1 MHRWGGGPGGPGGF
15 GGNRSNGSGS
25 DAAEQITS
33 WVAAN
38 FKATTV
44 DDVTIYDLSA

>member
-1 MHRWGGGPGGPGGF
+1 MMHGWGGGPGGRKG
-15 GGNRSNGSGS
+15 NGSGS
-25 DAAEQITS
+25 GSAAAEQITS